1 MSHGGGGEDEN
12 VEPDLTALLDLVMQ
26 MLMFFII
33 NVNFVSEQVS
43 PDIKL
48 PIAES
53 ARPVDKADLTALFL
67 NQKMLTEEFR
77 NKLPPEQVRKFR
89 QVSSVVLIPGL
100 EPKTLSET
108 RTWLKDKAELL
119 QKLSPDGKITTVI
132 HFRPDGDLEL
142 NDLFQLMRHCET
154 AGFTRLKVR
163 ATVGRR
169 S

>member
-1 MSHGGGGEDEN
+1 MSHGGGDES

-48 PIAES
+48 PTAES
-53 ARPVDKADLTALFL
+53 ARPVDKADPAALFL

-77 NKLPPEQVRKFR
+77 NKLTPEERQRFK

-100 EPKTLSET
+100 PPKSLSET

-119 QKLSPDGKITTVI
+119 MKLSPDGKLNTVI

-142 NDLFQLMRHCET
+142 NDLFQLMKYCET

-163 ATVGRR
+163 ATVKRG